1 MIDGFRY
8 SFIGQSDGS
17 IKIGLIYLLILNLLI
32 WLLTYLLYKK
42 GYKLKS

>member
-42 GYKLKS
+42 DIN